1 MGNHRFRLS
10 DIMPNTWFY
19 KLRGMSRRAR
29 KSDGSQ
35 PSKAAAAAAASPKTV
50 RSPASKVL
58 PKRASCY
65 FSCRTEAERFSFSP
79 THSKALDT
87 QFPCEPHRNSKKRS
101 RKKHLRTPPV
111 KPMLVASSVS
121 AGCRSRALKSEEL
134 LTPVPSPS
142 ETLTVRRDLY
152 VNGEE
157 LEFDFESD
165 DVESRLHSASC
176 WFISSAT
183 DMDSS
188 KNSKLDEFE
197 LESVSELKLPPILT
211 KPSREEAKYDDKSM
225 ESNSRTDQ
233 NSILV
238 KEQSKSKSQITN
250 QSQKLA
256 RVSPASLRR
265 LRMRANSPR
274 LSSKKASNRR
284 TATTMQQKKGLPFP
298 SSYLVVK
305 SSSDPQRDFR
315 DSMMEM
321 IVENNIRASKD
332 LEELLA
338 CYLSLNS
345 DEYHDTIVDVFQRI
359 WFDLTNI
366 KLPENLETEKYKC
379 LEKGQVKRSV
389 DKSTCCD
396 E

>member
-19 KLRGMSRRAR
+19 KLKDMSRRAR

-35 PSKAAAAAAASPKTV
+35 PSRAAVAASTKPV
-50 RSPASKVL
+50 PPPASKLL

-65 FSCRTEAERFSFSP
+65 YSCRTEAERYSFSP

-101 RKKHLRTPPV
+101 RKKPLRTLPV

-134 LTPVPSPS
+134 LTPVLSPS
-142 ETLTVRRDLY
+142 EMLTVRRDLY

-157 LEFDFESD
+157 LELDFESD
-165 DVESRLHSASC
+165 DVESRLHYASC
-176 WFISSAT
+176 WFTPSAT
-183 DMDSS
+183 DMESS

-197 LESVSELKLPPILT
+197 LESISELKLPPIST
-211 KPSREEAKYDDKSM
+211 KPVREEAKYEDKS
-225 ESNSRTDQ
+225 TDQ
-233 NSILV
+233 NSIMV
-238 KEQSKSKSQITN
+238 MEQSKMTNKSQ
-250 QSQKLA
+250 SQAK
-256 RVSPASLRR
+256 VSPASLRR
-265 LRMRANSPR
+265 LRMRVKSPR

-284 TATTMQQKKGLPFP
+284 TATTMQQKKGSPFP
-298 SSYLVVK
+298 ASYLVVK

-315 DSMMEM
+315 NSMMEM

-345 DEYHDTIVDVFQRI
+345 NEFHDTIVAVFQQI
-359 WFDLTNI
+359 WFDLANI
-366 KLPENLETEKYKC
+366 KL
-379 LEKGQVKRSV
+379 QI
-389 DKSTCCD
+389 
-396 E
+396 